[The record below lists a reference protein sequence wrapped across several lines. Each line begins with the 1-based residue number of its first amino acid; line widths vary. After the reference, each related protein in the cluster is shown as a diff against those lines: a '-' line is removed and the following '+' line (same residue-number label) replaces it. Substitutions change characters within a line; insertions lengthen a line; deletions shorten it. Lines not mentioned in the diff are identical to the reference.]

1 METGFQTSFPYIE
14 PCLTS
19 LNSSLSFHF
28 FANASFEI
36 DVFIVWIT
44 QSNEVFEFMRI
55 TIDVII
61 DGDKIDDTNEEV
73 ALDANIFQHKVIAL
87 IIAL

>member
-1 METGFQTSFPYIE
+1 M
-14 PCLTS
+14 
-19 LNSSLSFHF
+19 
-28 FANASFEI
+28 
-36 DVFIVWIT
+36 DVFTVWIT
-44 QSNEVFEFMRI
+44 HSNEVFEFMRSSN
-55 TIDVII
+55 DVII

>member
-1 METGFQTSFPYIE
+1 M
-14 PCLTS
+14 
-19 LNSSLSFHF
+19 
-28 FANASFEI
+28 
-36 DVFIVWIT
+36 FIVRIT
-44 QSNEVFEFMRI
+44 HSNEVFEFTRI
-55 TIDVII
+55 SIDVII

>member
-1 METGFQTSFPYIE
+1 MVQTENIRI
-14 PCLTS
+14 C
-19 LNSSLSFHF
+19 
-28 FANASFEI
+28 
-36 DVFIVWIT
+36 DVFTVLIT
-44 QSNEVFEFMRI
+44 HSNEVFEFMRSSN
-55 TIDVII
+55 DVII

>member
-1 METGFQTSFPYIE
+1 MVSHFPLICAEKILLYCMLIE
-14 PCLTS
+14 YS
-19 LNSSLSFHF
+19 GH
-28 FANASFEI
+28 I
-36 DVFIVWIT
+36 DVFTVWIT
-44 QSNEVFEFMRI
+44 HSNEVFEFMRSSN
-55 TIDVII
+55 DVII